1 MLAVPFNVTGQSAR
15 MAAMVDE
22 QNSVDMSEDKEPQC
36 DTVTCNWVDITQEFF
51 EAITELELGELLR
64 DELFGLF
71 EAMSAIEMM
80 DPKMDAGMLC
90 NRGNSKPCTF
100 TQAVDSGA
108 LKLDNLTPSEVIGI
122 IDSTYACIVS
132 WLEGHSL
139 VQTVFTNLYLHQPS
153 QIVDKP
159 LKTFCY
165 AVYKI
170 IEIIKYCINKALV
183 FEEEDFQSLT
193 YGYRLQQD
201 ITEQKTI
208 AMLREVEEEL
218 HRKSRI
224 KPVDME
230 TEKEYSDGLAL
241 YARIRFTKLFYQILS
256 LMGKKE
262 QLQQNLNDCHRLL
275 SKCSYM
281 IQVMIKTVNRGDKAD
296 EISNYPNIMGFDP
309 MVNQRLLPPT
319 FPRYTKIKPRTEAL
333 KYLDDLLNRFRTV
346 TMITNQ
352 NGFHAALD
360 FFLEFS
366 RQSPCILSRSML
378 QIVYLPTTNRVFG
391 VHNFADVLKD
401 AARNFIAPPV
411 LMPKTTLL
419 QNHQAKEYVDS
430 FMTHCIS
437 LFGNLLQLTGHNRAR
452 QRDKLAHLLED
463 FATLQDEAERV
474 DGYLQTLFVKSVPP
488 KSHLACFGT
497 WILYHTL
504 RVMVMYLL
512 SGFELELYSVHEY
525 HYIFWYLYEFL
536 YGWLVSAISRA
547 DTFLIDQDAHNDA
560 HKGRGAKKSAKNKKK
575 KSTPR
580 PFDLEI
586 WMYQAMQNIC
596 GGYYK
601 ALVGFRMDGKI
612 PLPEMQF
619 DSERV
624 RYEHRLLPFSSLLTP
639 PPVHYQE
646 FLDMTNAQMHKKNE
660 KVTSEMQYLA
670 GCRHFHQARNILE
683 RALSLYPPN
692 ASTVNEINDL
702 LKVAKTNF
710 VVLKLLAD
718 GHQKDS
724 KEPPVFDF
732 SCHQHFPLI
741 KLTKMKTL

>member
-1 MLAVPFNVTGQSAR
+1 
-15 MAAMVDE
+15 MATMVEE
-22 QNSVDMSEDKEPQC
+22 QNSIDMGEDKESQF
-36 DTVTCNWVDITQEFF
+36 DQVTYNWVDITHEFF
-51 EAITELELGELLR
+51 EAITELELGELLH

-90 NRGNSKPCTF
+90 NRGNNKPCTF
-100 TQAVDSGA
+100 AQAVDSGA
-108 LKLDNLTPSEVIGI
+108 LKLDNLTPSEIIGI

-139 VQTVFTNLYLHQPS
+139 AQTVFINLYLHQPS
-153 QIVDKP
+153 QIVDKS

-170 IEIIKYCINKALV
+170 IEIIKDCINKALV
-183 FEEEDFQSLT
+183 FEEEDFQSVT
-193 YGYRLQQD
+193 YGYKLQQD

-208 AMLREVEEEL
+208 SMLREVEEEL

-224 KPVDME
+224 KPVDVE
-230 TEKEYSDGLAL
+230 SEKEYNDGLAL
-241 YARIRFTKLFYQILS
+241 YARIRFTKMFYQILT

-275 SKCSYM
+275 TNCSYM
-281 IQVMIKTVNRGDKAD
+281 IQVMIKTVNRGEKAD

-333 KYLDDLLNRFRTV
+333 KYLDELLNRFRTV

-352 NGFHAALD
+352 SGFHAALD

-391 VHNFADVLKD
+391 VQNFADVLKD
-401 AARNFIAPPV
+401 AARSFIAPPV
-411 LMPKTTLL
+411 LMPKSTLL

-430 FMTHCIS
+430 FLSHCVS
-437 LFGNLLQLTGHNRAR
+437 VFGSLLQLTGHNRAR

-474 DGYLQTLFVKSVPP
+474 DGFLHTLCSKIDTHR
-488 KSHLACFGT
+488 SHLACFGT

-536 YGWLVSAISRA
+536 YGWLVSAITRA
-547 DTFLIDQDAHNDA
+547 DTFLIDQDVHNDT
-560 HKGRGAKKSAKNKKK
+560 HKGRGGKKSAKNKKK

-580 PFDLEI
+580 PYDLEI
-586 WMYQAMQNIC
+586 LMYQAMQNIC

-639 PPVHYQE
+639 PPVNYPE
-646 FLDMTNAQMHKKNE
+646 FIDMTNAQMHKRNE
-660 KVTSEMQYLA
+660 KVTSETQYIA
-670 GCRHFHQARNILE
+670 GCRHFHQARNMLE

-718 GHQKDS
+718 GHKKDS
-724 KEPPVFDF
+724 KKPPVFDF

-741 KLTKMKTL
+741 KLT

>member
-1 MLAVPFNVTGQSAR
+1 
-15 MAAMVDE
+15 MATTVEE
-22 QNSVDMSEDKEPQC
+22 QNSVDMSEDKESLFDQ
-36 DTVTCNWVDITQEFF
+36 VTYYQVTWVDITQEFF

-80 DPKMDAGMLC
+80 DPKMDVGMLC
-90 NRGNSKPCTF
+90 NRGNNKPCTF
-100 TQAVDSGA
+100 TQAVESGA
-108 LKLDNLTPSEVIGI
+108 LKLDNLTPAEVIGI

-139 VQTVFTNLYLHQPS
+139 AQTVFTNLYLHQPS
-153 QIVDKP
+153 QIVDKL

-170 IEIIKYCINKALV
+170 IEIIKDCINKALV
-183 FEEEDFQSLT
+183 FEEEDFQSVT

-208 AMLREVEEEL
+208 SMLREVEEEL
-218 HRKSRI
+218 HRKCRM
-224 KPVDME
+224 KVLVVE
-230 TEKEYSDGLAL
+230 LGKEVYYNDELAL
-241 YARIRFTKLFYQILS
+241 YARIRFTKMFYQTLS
-256 LMGKKE
+256 LNGKKE

-281 IQVMIKTVNRGDKAD
+281 IQVMIKTVNRGEKAD

-319 FPRYTKIKPRTEAL
+319 FPRYTKIKPRIEAL
-333 KYLDDLLNRFRTV
+333 KYLDELLNRFGTV
-346 TMITNQ
+346 TMITNE

-378 QIVYLPTTNRVFG
+378 QIVYLPTTNRVYG

-411 LMPKTTLL
+411 LMPKSTLL
-419 QNHQAKEYVDS
+419 QNHQVKEPVDS
-430 FMTHCIS
+430 FLSHCVS
-437 LFGNLLQLTGHNRAR
+437 LFGGLLQLTGHNRAR

-463 FATLQDEAERV
+463 FATLQVEAERV
-474 DGYLQTLFVKSVPP
+474 DEFLHACLALKSDTSR
-488 KSHLACFGT
+488 SHLTCFQT

-512 SGFELELYSVHEY
+512 SGFELELYSIHEY
-525 HYIFWYLYEFL
+525 HYIFWYLYDCL
-536 YGWLVSAISRA
+536 YGWLVTAVSRA
-547 DTFLIDQDAHNDA
+547 GTLLMEQDVHNDT
-560 HKGRGAKKSAKNKKK
+560 HKGRGGKKSAKNRKK
-575 KSTPR
+575 KSTSR
-580 PFDLEI
+580 PYGLEI
-586 WMYQAMQNIC
+586 LMYQAMQNIC

-601 ALVGFRMDGKI
+601 ALLGFRIDGKI

-639 PPVHYQE
+639 SPVRYE
-646 FLDMTNAQMHKKNE
+646 AFLDMTNAQMHKGNDPI
-660 KVTSEMQYLA
+660 TSEMQYLA
-670 GCRHFHQARNILE
+670 GCRHFNQARRMLN

-692 ASTVNEINDL
+692 DSTVNEINQL

-710 VVLKLLAD
+710 VVLKLLGY
-718 GHQKDS
+718 GHKKDS

-741 KLTKMKTL
+741 KLS

>member
-1 MLAVPFNVTGQSAR
+1 MATTVEKRSSVEMNEEKEAVMGRVNY
-15 MAAMVDE
+15 
-22 QNSVDMSEDKEPQC
+22 
-36 DTVTCNWVDITQEFF
+36 NWVDITQEFF
-51 EAITELELGELLR
+51 DSIKGLELGELLH
-64 DELFGLF
+64 DDLFGLF

-90 NRGNSKPCTF
+90 NRGNNKPYTF
-100 TQAVDSGA
+100 NQAVDSGTI
-108 LKLDNLTPSEVIGI
+108 KLDNLEVSDVIAI

-139 VQTVFTNLYLHQPS
+139 AQTVFTNLYLHQPS

-170 IEIIKYCINKALV
+170 IEIIKDCITRALV
-183 FEEEDFQSLT
+183 FEEEDFQSFM
-193 YGYRLQQD
+193 YEYRLQQD
-201 ITEQKTI
+201 ITEQKTV

-224 KPVDME
+224 KPTSE
-230 TEKEYSDGLAL
+230 EKEKEYNDGLAL
-241 YARIRFTKLFYQILS
+241 YARMRFTKMFYQTLS
-256 LMGKKE
+256 FLGKKE
-262 QLQQNLNDCHRLL
+262 QLHQNLTDCQRLL
-275 SKCSYM
+275 SNCTDM
-281 IQVMIKTVNRGDKAD
+281 IQVMIRTVNRGSKAE
-296 EISNYPNIMGFDP
+296 EITNHPNVMGFDP

-319 FPRYTKIKPRTEAL
+319 FPRYTKIKPRVDAL
-333 KYLDDLLNRFRTV
+333 EYLDELLNRFKAV
-346 TMITNQ
+346 IKITSYTN
-352 NGFHAALD
+352 FHGALD

-366 RQSPCILSRSML
+366 RNSPCILSRSML
-378 QIVYLPTTNRVFG
+378 QIVYLPSANRVFG
-391 VHNFADVLKD
+391 MQKFTDVLRD
-401 AARNFIAPPV
+401 AARNFIAPPA
-411 LMPKTTLL
+411 LMPKSTLL
-419 QNHQAKEYVDS
+419 QNHQAKECVDS
-430 FMTHCIS
+430 FFNHCTS
-437 LFGNLLQLTGHNRAR
+437 LFGTLLQLSGHNRAR
-452 QRDKLAHLLED
+452 QRDKLAHLLDD

-474 DGYLQTLFVKSVPP
+474 DGYMHALSLKSDTPRP
-488 KSHLACFGT
+488 HLAYFGT

-536 YGWLVSAISRA
+536 YGWLVSAITRA
-547 DTFLIDQDAHNDA
+547 DSFLMEQDIHNDA
-560 HKGRGAKKSAKNKKK
+560 QKTRGGKKSAKSKKK
-575 KSTPR
+575 KVTPR
-580 PFDLEI
+580 PYNLEI
-586 WMYQAMQNIC
+586 LLYQAMQNIC

-646 FLDMTNAQMHKKNE
+646 FLDMTQLQKSKNSVQE
-660 KVTSEMQYLA
+660 CFTSENQYLA
-670 GCRHFHQARNILE
+670 GCRHFHQARNILD
-683 RALSLYPPN
+683 RALSLSPAN
-692 ASTVNEINDL
+692 SNTVSEINDL

-710 VVLKLLAD
+710 IVLKLLAG
-718 GHQKDS
+718 GHRKDS
-724 KEPPVFDF
+724 KEPPLFDF

-741 KLTKMKTL
+741 KLT